1 MINEFYK
8 KALPSSGV
16 YCVAAIDP
24 IKKIPSHKF
33 VESIDDI
40 EAAVNQFNREKQNI
54 FVALSSF
61 SGYSRK
67 ADDAVYVR
75 SFFVDL
81 DVGEGKGYSTKDEAS
96 KAVDSF
102 VLSEDLPPP
111 IKIDSGGGI
120 HAYWLFDK
128 DIAADEWKPYAEKFK
143 DLCIK
148 RGLRIDPVVTA
159 DLARI
164 LRCPETF
171 NLKTDPPSPTKII
184 DEALPVYNFEEF
196 KEYLGKII
204 DIQPFPKVSKN
215 QMQLMKLDNFKS
227 SFAKIKQKGCA
238 QIQYVLDNAE
248 TLAEPLWYS
257 ALSIAQHCE
266 DRDEAIHEISKGYPT
281 YNAEETEKKALQTQG
296 MPHSCETF
304 NSINPEVCN
313 DCSHRGKITNPLS
326 LGKVLQTAPPN
337 ENVTEEYI
345 AFVSDRTGFTPDQPI
360 DLGDPQT
367 RNALLGAM
375 GKIESGY
382 DFDENILAQTDRA
395 RGPSEFQQSLI
406 DATGTYADLLE
417 RERQANIPMMADMGD
432 APGSQGAMPP
442 RPPSQPMTEE
452 EIIQARQQVG
462 LDPNYY
468 TRRPEAA
475 PQTVEDIAEYVRNV
489 AREDAANEAQQAD
502 AEAEINLLNA
512 ATQTDDGRGIA
523 DQARRAAESA
533 RRTIAARETEDTG
546 GIGGALRRL
555 LGQTDAK
562 SAALSVPEDETG
574 IAAQA
579 RRAAE
584 SAKQTIAAREGTQDR
599 SGYSIDGIKEALVN
613 LLDLGPRERGAETF
627 TDAAGNEYPTN
638 PTDAQRM
645 RQTFPQLAARSDAQQ
660 QADADAEVGLLS
672 AAQGR
677 VDDNRARIQS
687 IMDLPSAQE
696 ADAEAE
702 INLLNAAAQSPDT
715 SGIGGAFRRLLGMP
729 EAMAAGTPPIP
740 MVADMGDAPGSQG
753 AISAEI
759 EDTAATNER
768 SIRDR
773 ILGAINPELASDYA
787 TVPTPSEQQ
796 NMQRRALEE
805 ERRALMEQAQQYL
818 NPFGGD
824 QTIYNALQT
833 KINELSK
840 QINAMQLRDI
850 GGAQRIAEEEYE
862 EQLNTNRILRELGL
876 EEAIV
881 ELPNPYGTQVSE
893 TISDAPVDVVDPVEE
908 ILTSSTNEVIDDG
921 TSLVE
926 ETVTEELTP
935 EARELAKMFPGAQ
948 SAVDRYTITN
958 QSDPE
963 PSVSQPQSAVS
974 SVQDRY
980 DQLTTPQSGSEA
992 FFDLLKTLGGGGGR
1006 SEGYEFSGIAE
1017 RGAEN
1022 RAARSKEAMDII
1034 DAENR
1039 LRAIEAQNQ
1048 TDQRSFIA
1056 NYQQANAGK
1065 GTPSQ
1070 LYVEGA
1076 QLYMTANNIY
1086 SGQVDKAGDF
1096 RELVSTILEDITDPR
1111 TREYRRVRD
1120 EKGVRSPEAKALRDQ
1135 IFAEARVIFDAGERV
1150 DVP

>member
-1 MINEFYK
+1 MAYGIGQEIDELTELGVDELTRRQSVNPQLKY
-8 KALPSSGV
+8 ALALQEATNLVNAAAREREMAMEQPQPPQVIGQLEQGLAERLMPGVNQMVQQQQQPQQPQPMMEQGISGV
-16 YCVAAIDP
+16 PAPNMMMA
-24 IKKIPSHKF
+24 
-33 VESIDDI
+33 
-40 EAAVNQFNREKQNI
+40 
-54 FVALSSF
+54 
-61 SGYSRK
+61 
-67 ADDAVYVR
+67 
-75 SFFVDL
+75 
-81 DVGEGKGYSTKDEAS
+81 
-96 KAVDSF
+96 
-102 VLSEDLPPP
+102 
-111 IKIDSGGGI
+111 GGGI
-120 HAYWLFDK
+120 VSFAEGGIPIGNNQPIPNLMDKYGSEMVTGFLEGEKQLREEAKYVAPEYADAYKQKRDNFYSHYPIEFIQELYETRKGSIGMEEEVSMAGGGTVSFAGPQGSFVGRNNPYNIRDYNQGWDGQTGATKGFVDFENEAAGVR
-128 DIAADEWKPYAEKFK
+128 AADKLLENYQSLHDISTVRE
-143 DLCIK
+143 
-148 RGLRIDPVVTA
+148 VV
-159 DLARI
+159 AR
-164 LRCPETF
+164 F
-171 NLKTDPPSPTKII
+171 
-184 DEALPVYNFEEF
+184 
-196 KEYLGKII
+196 
-204 DIQPFPKVSKN
+204 
-215 QMQLMKLDNFKS
+215 
-227 SFAKIKQKGCA
+227 
-238 QIQYVLDNAE
+238 
-248 TLAEPLWYS
+248 
-257 ALSIAQHCE
+257 
-266 DRDEAIHEISKGYPT
+266 
-281 YNAEETEKKALQTQG
+281 
-296 MPHSCETF
+296 
-304 NSINPEVCN
+304 
-313 DCSHRGKITNPLS
+313 
-326 LGKVLQTAPPN
+326 APPN

-546 GIGGALRRL
+546 GIGGALRGL

-579 RRAAE
+579 RRAAESAKQTIAARETEDTGGIGGALRGLLGQTDAKSAALSVPEDETGIAAQARKAAE

-638 PTDAQRM
+638 PTALQK
-645 RQTFPQLAARSDAQQ
+645 
-660 QADADAEVGLLS
+660 
-672 AAQGR
+672 
-677 VDDNRARIQS
+677 IQS

-696 ADAEAE
+696 ADAE
-702 INLLNAAAQSPDT
+702 SPDT

-729 EAMAAGTPPIP
+729 EAMAAGTSP
-740 MVADMGDAPGSQG
+740 
-753 AISAEI
+753 SAEI

-796 NMQRRALEE
+796 NMQRGALQE
-805 ERRALMEQAQQYL
+805 ERRALIDQQRQYS
-818 NPFGGD
+818 PFGD
-824 QTIYNALQT
+824 EKVIYDALQT
-833 KINELSK
+833 KINGMTA
-840 QINAMQLRDI
+840 QINAMQRRDI

-862 EQLNTNRILRELGL
+862 EQSNTNRILRELGL

-893 TISDAPVDVVDPVEE
+893 TISDAPVDPVEE

-935 EARELAKMFPGAQ
+935 EAREFSTVFPGAQ
-948 SAVDRYTITN
+948 DAVDRYTIKT

-963 PSVSQPQSAVS
+963 PRVSQPQSAVS

-1039 LRAIEAQNQ
+1039 LRAINAQNQ
-1048 TDQRSFIA
+1048 TDQRTFIA

-1065 GTPSQ
+1065 GTPAE
-1070 LYVEGA
+1070 LYIEGA
-1076 QLYMTANNIY
+1076 QLYLTARSMY
-1086 SGQVDKAGDF
+1086 SGNVSQTQEFYNIFENLKKDFQNPMNRAYQDAIREHGADSPQADAARANLF
-1096 RELVSTILEDITDPR
+1096 REATQILSA
-1111 TREYRRVRD
+1111 
-1120 EKGVRSPEAKALRDQ
+1120 GVGA
-1135 IFAEARVIFDAGERV
+1135 AEAAGV
-1150 DVP
+1150 

>member
-1 MINEFYK
+1 MAYGIGQEIEDLTELGVDELTRRQSINPQLKY
-8 KALPSSGV
+8 ALALQEATNLVNAAAREREMAMEQPQPPQVIGQLEQGLAERLMPGVNQMVQQQPQPQPMMEQGISGV
-16 YCVAAIDP
+16 PAPNMMMA
-24 IKKIPSHKF
+24 
-33 VESIDDI
+33 
-40 EAAVNQFNREKQNI
+40 
-54 FVALSSF
+54 
-61 SGYSRK
+61 
-67 ADDAVYVR
+67 
-75 SFFVDL
+75 
-81 DVGEGKGYSTKDEAS
+81 
-96 KAVDSF
+96 
-102 VLSEDLPPP
+102 
-111 IKIDSGGGI
+111 GGGI
-120 HAYWLFDK
+120 VSFAEGGIPIGNNQPIPNLMDKYGSEMVTGFLEGEKQLREEAKYVAPEYADAYKQKRDNFYSHYPIEFIQELYETRKGSIGMEEEVSMAGGGTVSFAEGGEVEEPLVPISWLERFLDTLFPPK
-128 DIAADEWKPYAEKFK
+128 SDVEKEAFENRPRPGSDEWRERQYISSGGIPTPQMQSEDAKRFRERMEGMGPTREEMAGGGTVSFAGPQGSFVGRNNPYNIRDYNQGWDGQTGATKGFVDFENEAAGVRAADKLLENYQSLHDISTVRE
-143 DLCIK
+143 
-148 RGLRIDPVVTA
+148 VV
-159 DLARI
+159 AR
-164 LRCPETF
+164 F
-171 NLKTDPPSPTKII
+171 
-184 DEALPVYNFEEF
+184 
-196 KEYLGKII
+196 
-204 DIQPFPKVSKN
+204 
-215 QMQLMKLDNFKS
+215 
-227 SFAKIKQKGCA
+227 
-238 QIQYVLDNAE
+238 
-248 TLAEPLWYS
+248 
-257 ALSIAQHCE
+257 
-266 DRDEAIHEISKGYPT
+266 
-281 YNAEETEKKALQTQG
+281 
-296 MPHSCETF
+296 
-304 NSINPEVCN
+304 
-313 DCSHRGKITNPLS
+313 
-326 LGKVLQTAPPN
+326 APPN

-382 DFDENILAQTDRA
+382 DFDENILAQTDR
-395 RGPSEFQQSLI
+395 
-406 DATGTYADLLE
+406 
-417 RERQANIPMMADMGD
+417 
-432 APGSQGAMPP
+432 
-442 RPPSQPMTEE
+442 
-452 EIIQARQQVG
+452 
-462 LDPNYY
+462 
-468 TRRPEAA
+468 
-475 PQTVEDIAEYVRNV
+475 

-562 SAALSVPEDETG
+562 SAALSVPENETG

-584 SAKQTIAAREGTQDR
+584 REGDSSLLDRVRQLDPRTLGGPVTGPDR

-715 SGIGGAFRRLLGMP
+715 SGIGGA
-729 EAMAAGTPPIP
+729 GT
-740 MVADMGDAPGSQG
+740 AP
-753 AISAEI
+753 SAEI

-796 NMQRRALEE
+796 NMQRRALQE
-805 ERRALMEQAQQYL
+805 ERRALIDQQRQYS
-818 NPFGGD
+818 PFGD
-824 QTIYNALQT
+824 EKVIYDAIQT
-833 KINELSK
+833 KINGMTA
-840 QINAMQLRDI
+840 QINAMQRRDI

-862 EQLNTNRILRELGL
+862 EQSNTNRILRELGL

-893 TISDAPVDVVDPVEE
+893 TISDAPVDPVEE

-935 EARELAKMFPGAQ
+935 EAREFAKMFPGAK

-958 QSDPE
+958 QRDPE

-1048 TDQRSFIA
+1048 TDQRTFIA

-1065 GTPSQ
+1065 GTPAE
-1070 LYVEGA
+1070 LYIEGA
-1076 QLYMTANNIY
+1076 QLYLTARSIY
-1086 SGQVDKAGDF
+1086 SGNVSQTQEFYNIFESLKKDFQNPMNRAYQDAIREHGADSPQADAARANLF
-1096 RELVSTILEDITDPR
+1096 REATQILSA
-1111 TREYRRVRD
+1111 
-1120 EKGVRSPEAKALRDQ
+1120 GVGA
-1135 IFAEARVIFDAGERV
+1135 AEAAGV
-1150 DVP
+1150 

>member
-1 MINEFYK
+1 MAYGIGQEIDELTELGVDELTRRQSVNPQLKY
-8 KALPSSGV
+8 ALALQEATNLVNAAAREREMAMEQPQPPQVIGQLEQGLAERLMPGVNQMVQQQQQPQQPQPMMEQGISGV
-16 YCVAAIDP
+16 PAPNMMMA
-24 IKKIPSHKF
+24 
-33 VESIDDI
+33 
-40 EAAVNQFNREKQNI
+40 
-54 FVALSSF
+54 
-61 SGYSRK
+61 
-67 ADDAVYVR
+67 
-75 SFFVDL
+75 
-81 DVGEGKGYSTKDEAS
+81 
-96 KAVDSF
+96 
-102 VLSEDLPPP
+102 
-111 IKIDSGGGI
+111 GGGI
-120 HAYWLFDK
+120 VSFAEGGIPIGNNQPIPNLMDKYGSEMVTGFLEGEKQLREEAKYVAPEYADAYKQKRDNFYSHYPIEFIQELYETRKGSIGMEEVSMAGGGTVSFAEGGEVEEPLVPISWLERFLDTLFPPK
-128 DIAADEWKPYAEKFK
+128 SDVEKEAFENRPRPGSDEWRERQYISSGGIPTPQMQSEAAKRFRERMEGMGPTREEMAAGGIVSFAGPQGSFVGRNNPYNIRDYNQGWDGQTGATKGFVDFEDEAAGVRAADKLLENYQSLHDISTVRE
-143 DLCIK
+143 
-148 RGLRIDPVVTA
+148 VV
-159 DLARI
+159 AR
-164 LRCPETF
+164 F
-171 NLKTDPPSPTKII
+171 
-184 DEALPVYNFEEF
+184 
-196 KEYLGKII
+196 
-204 DIQPFPKVSKN
+204 
-215 QMQLMKLDNFKS
+215 
-227 SFAKIKQKGCA
+227 
-238 QIQYVLDNAE
+238 
-248 TLAEPLWYS
+248 
-257 ALSIAQHCE
+257 
-266 DRDEAIHEISKGYPT
+266 
-281 YNAEETEKKALQTQG
+281 
-296 MPHSCETF
+296 
-304 NSINPEVCN
+304 
-313 DCSHRGKITNPLS
+313 
-326 LGKVLQTAPPN
+326 APPN

-367 RNALLGAM
+367 RNVLLGAM

-395 RGPSEFQQSLI
+395 RGPSEFQQSLT
-406 DATGTYADLLE
+406 DARGTYDDLLE

-442 RPPSQPMTEE
+442 RPPRPPSQPMTEE

-468 TRRPEAA
+468 TPRSEAA

-584 SAKQTIAAREGTQDR
+584 REGDSSLLDRVRQLDPRTLGGPVTGPDR

-702 INLLNAAAQSPDT
+702 INLLNAAQGGNEVIPPSLLRSLF
-715 SGIGGAFRRLLGMP
+715 SGVPSYEELKTEIP
-729 EAMAAGTPPIP
+729 E
-740 MVADMGDAPGSQG
+740 DAPGG
-753 AISAEI
+753 YKVGTIA
-759 EDTAATNER
+759 
-768 SIRDR
+768 RD
-773 ILGAINPELASDYA
+773 
-787 TVPTPSEQQ
+787 
-796 NMQRRALEE
+796 
-805 ERRALMEQAQQYL
+805 
-818 NPFGGD
+818 
-824 QTIYNALQT
+824 
-833 KINELSK
+833 
-840 QINAMQLRDI
+840 
-850 GGAQRIAEEEYE
+850 
-862 EQLNTNRILRELGL
+862 
-876 EEAIV
+876 
-881 ELPNPYGTQVSE
+881 
-893 TISDAPVDVVDPVEE
+893 
-908 ILTSSTNEVIDDG
+908 ILTSPGDVLRGFLHPETGPTLSDVGGVGEDLFAGLVGLDIPTDEVDVTEENITRDNDDG

-926 ETVTEELTP
+926 ETVREDLSPEEAA
-935 EARELAKMFPGAQ
+935 EAKELAEMFPGAQ
-948 SAVDRYTITN
+948 AAVDRYTIKT

-1048 TDQRSFIA
+1048 TDQRTFIA

-1065 GTPSQ
+1065 GTPAE
-1070 LYVEGA
+1070 LYIEGA
-1076 QLYMTANNIY
+1076 QLYLTARSMY
-1086 SGQVDKAGDF
+1086 SGNVSQTQEFYNIFENLKKDF
-1096 RELVSTILEDITDPR
+1096 QNPMNRAYQDAIREH
-1111 TREYRRVRD
+1111 D
-1120 EKGVRSPEAKALRDQ
+1120 E
-1135 IFAEARVIFDAGERV
+1135 
-1150 DVP
+1150 

>member
-1 MINEFYK
+1 MAYGIGQEIDELTELGVDELTRRQSVNPQLKY
-8 KALPSSGV
+8 ALALQEATNLVNAAAREREMAMEQPQPPQVIGQLEQGLAERLMPGVNQMVQQQQQPQQPQQPQPMMEQGISGV
-16 YCVAAIDP
+16 PAPNMMMA
-24 IKKIPSHKF
+24 
-33 VESIDDI
+33 
-40 EAAVNQFNREKQNI
+40 
-54 FVALSSF
+54 
-61 SGYSRK
+61 
-67 ADDAVYVR
+67 
-75 SFFVDL
+75 
-81 DVGEGKGYSTKDEAS
+81 
-96 KAVDSF
+96 
-102 VLSEDLPPP
+102 
-111 IKIDSGGGI
+111 GGGI
-120 HAYWLFDK
+120 VSFAEGGIPIGNNQPIPNLMDKYGSEMVTGFLEGEKQLREEAKYVAPEYADAYKQKRDNFYSHYPIEFIQELYETRKGSIGMEEEVSMAGGGIVSFAGPQGSFVGRNNPYNIRDYNQGWDGQTGATKGFVDFE
-128 DIAADEWKPYAEKFK
+128 DEAAGVRAADKLLENYQSLHDISTVRE
-143 DLCIK
+143 
-148 RGLRIDPVVTA
+148 VV
-159 DLARI
+159 AR
-164 LRCPETF
+164 F
-171 NLKTDPPSPTKII
+171 
-184 DEALPVYNFEEF
+184 
-196 KEYLGKII
+196 
-204 DIQPFPKVSKN
+204 
-215 QMQLMKLDNFKS
+215 
-227 SFAKIKQKGCA
+227 
-238 QIQYVLDNAE
+238 
-248 TLAEPLWYS
+248 
-257 ALSIAQHCE
+257 
-266 DRDEAIHEISKGYPT
+266 
-281 YNAEETEKKALQTQG
+281 
-296 MPHSCETF
+296 
-304 NSINPEVCN
+304 
-313 DCSHRGKITNPLS
+313 
-326 LGKVLQTAPPN
+326 APPN

-367 RNALLGAM
+367 RNVLLGAM

-395 RGPSEFQQSLI
+395 RGPSEFQQSLT
-406 DATGTYADLLE
+406 DARGTYDDLLE

-533 RRTIAARETEDTG
+533 KQTIAARETEDTG

-759 EDTAATNER
+759 EDTAAPNER

-833 KINELSK
+833 KINALSK
-840 QINAMQLRDI
+840 QINAMQRRDI

-862 EQLNTNRILRELGL
+862 EQSNTNRILRELGL

-1048 TDQRSFIA
+1048 TDQRTFIA

-1065 GTPSQ
+1065 GTPAE
-1070 LYVEGA
+1070 LYIEGA
-1076 QLYMTANNIY
+1076 QLYLTARSMY
-1086 SGQVDKAGDF
+1086 SGNVSQTQEFYNIFENLKKDFQNPMNRAYQDAIREHGADSPQADAARANLF
-1096 RELVSTILEDITDPR
+1096 REATQILSA
-1111 TREYRRVRD
+1111 
-1120 EKGVRSPEAKALRDQ
+1120 GVGA
-1135 IFAEARVIFDAGERV
+1135 AEAAGV
-1150 DVP
+1150 